1 MKKRRKSQVTRKVPV
16 KKRKA
21 GAVVIR
27 KINLLNINWELV
39 KPFSLVFLPLFI
51 IIYMYQWIQKPEN
64 LTIKSVEVQ
73 GDLKNLDRRTLQ
85 PIIEPFAKT
94 NLFLLD
100 QKSLEEEIEF
110 NPWVHSAS
118 LTSIWPDKVIVKI
131 HEQKPIAFWGSEGM
145 VNEFGDVIEVDVP
158 SQQGK
163 LPMLYSPFDKGRE
176 MVQNYVKLRNWLKG
190 FPVDVV
196 AFTEDSRGSWQVTL
210 ANGLKVNIG
219 RKEQERRLRRFV
231 VGYRNQLVGHVEKI
245 DTVDLRYTNGF
256 SVKWNKGA

>member
-1 MKKRRKSQVTRKVPV
+1 MRRKTKAQVTRKVPV
-16 KKRKA
+16 KKKRA
-21 GAVVIR
+21 GAAAIPQV
-27 KINLLNINWELV
+27 NLPNVNWRLITLASIFLV
-39 KPFSLVFLPLFI
+39 PLLAFI
-51 IIYMYQWIQKPEN
+51 YVYQWIQKPEN

-73 GDLKNLDRRTLQ
+73 GELKHLDKNTLR
-85 PIIEPFAKT
+85 PIIEPFAQT

-100 QKSLEEEIEF
+100 QKSLEEEVEF

-131 HEQKPIAFWGSEGM
+131 HEQKPIAFWGSDGM
-145 VNEFGDVIEVDVP
+145 INEFGDVIDVDVP
-158 SQQGK
+158 SQRGK

-176 MVQNYVKLRNWLKG
+176 MVQNYVKLRNWLKD

-196 AFTEDSRGSWQVTL
+196 AFTEDSRGSWQLKL

-219 RKEQERRLRRFV
+219 RQEQERRLRRFV
-231 VGYRNQLVGHVEKI
+231 VGYRNQLVGQVEKI